1 MLRLLLNSL
10 LWYRRTHLLVL
21 LAVAVSTAVIGGSLI
36 VGDSVRGSLR
46 QMTLSRLGGISHALS
61 APVFFREKLAQELST
76 RENAAQI
83 TAPALLLNG
92 SVERKDPTGT
102 LHRTTGVTLVGIQ
115 ATDWKLLNTGS
126 VPAPPADGIVLG
138 RRTAQELQ
146 ATVGDSVSAWVELPS
161 SIPRDSL
168 MGERENL
175 TVEIVLPVT
184 GILPETAG
192 ASRFSLRPSQQLPHN
207 AFLSLATFQ
216 QRLNL
221 QELQAT
227 RRNPVARPGRINTLL
242 FGGAAS
248 EFTATADTVQ
258 TLIDQDLAQTKQLQ
272 QAVAATIDLA
282 DVGLQIRALTDRGCL
297 SVESDTMILSDPL
310 SDAILSAA
318 RSTGVTA
325 SPVQVYLVNELSA
338 AGRTDPKQRYSMY
351 SIVAGVDFAQP
362 APLGPFLLNDGSPVP
377 PLQDSDIV
385 LSAWLAED
393 LQVSVGDTVD
403 ARWHE
408 VGSHGELPETRRS
421 FTVRGVLKPDD
432 PVSLDRGLTPFVEG
446 VTNAE
451 SFSDW
456 KQPFPME
463 MERITP
469 RDDAW
474 WEAYRAAP
482 KAFVSPQ
489 AAGQLWKSRFG
500 RYTSIR
506 VASEGVSLPADRLQI
521 LSDRLRSEIRP
532 LLQPVSLG
540 LAIRP
545 IRAEG
550 LQAAVGANNF
560 TWLFIGFSFFLIL
573 SAILLAALM
582 FQLGVRLRVNQIGL
596 LEAVGFTPARARR
609 LLTAEGGVVA
619 LAGTVIGAVLA
630 VQFAR
635 LMIHGLTT
643 WWVGAIGT
651 TFLRLELRPQ
661 SLVIAA
667 AVSFGLSVFVIWN
680 AVRRTTQREPRELL
694 QGLASDHLPGSG
706 GRLSG
711 LLSQLLYFGSIVTA
725 ISLPT
730 VILAGLMPASEAF
743 GGMSWTIVCFFL
755 AGFAWLATGL
765 LSLKRLLQRRAGDA
779 VTGSPIASLTSLSL
793 ANAAR
798 NPQRSLLTAALIA
811 FAAFVIVAVGAGR
824 RNPVGETPDLQT
836 GNGGF
841 RLVAESSQ
849 PILFDLN
856 TSDGRLRLGLDASDA
871 TRLPAR
877 TQIYSFP
884 VRPGEDASCLNLF
897 QTSLPGILGAAPD
910 FIARGGFRFADTPGQ
925 QPWTL
930 LTSDMQPRTVPEA
943 DQPLPVIPV
952 IGDLNTLQFSLKKK
966 IGDVILFPDS
976 QTPTHALQVV
986 GMLDSSIFQGVLVMS
1001 ADRLQQIAPEISG
1014 SRYFLIET
1022 PDAASGDV
1030 AAGALE
1036 TALQPFGVDCELVSR
1051 RLAGFLAVQNT
1062 YLATFQLLGGLG
1074 LLMGTLGLAAVMLRN
1089 VLERRR
1095 EIALLRALGFRTS
1108 RIIWLISAENSAL
1121 LFWGL
1126 ITGTVSALIAML
1138 PHLKSTGA
1146 DVPWQELAVTLAA
1159 VAAVGTLAAA
1169 APIRAAVKVQV
1180 REVLAGE

>member
-1 MLRLLLNSL
+1 
-10 LWYRRTHLLVL
+10 
-21 LAVAVSTAVIGGSLI
+21 
-36 VGDSVRGSLR
+36 
-46 QMTLSRLGGISHALS
+46 
-61 APVFFREKLAQELST
+61 
-76 RENAAQI
+76 
-83 TAPALLLNG
+83 
-92 SVERKDPTGT
+92 
-102 LHRTTGVTLVGIQ
+102 
-115 ATDWKLLNTGS
+115 
-126 VPAPPADGIVLG
+126 
-138 RRTAQELQ
+138 
-146 ATVGDSVSAWVELPS
+146 
-161 SIPRDSL
+161 
-168 MGERENL
+168 
-175 TVEIVLPVT
+175 
-184 GILPETAG
+184 
-192 ASRFSLRPSQQLPHN
+192 
-207 AFLSLATFQ
+207 
-216 QRLNL
+216 
-221 QELQAT
+221 
-227 RRNPVARPGRINTLL
+227 
-242 FGGAAS
+242 
-248 EFTATADTVQ
+248 
-258 TLIDQDLAQTKQLQ
+258 
-272 QAVAATIDLA
+272 
-282 DVGLQIRALTDRGCL
+282 
-297 SVESDTMILSDPL
+297 
-310 SDAILSAA
+310 
-318 RSTGVTA
+318 
-325 SPVQVYLVNELSA
+325 
-338 AGRTDPKQRYSMY
+338 
-351 SIVAGVDFAQP
+351 
-362 APLGPFLLNDGSPVP
+362 
-377 PLQDSDIV
+377 
-385 LSAWLAED
+385 
-393 LQVSVGDTVD
+393 
-403 ARWHE
+403 
-408 VGSHGELPETRRS
+408 
-421 FTVRGVLKPDD
+421 
-432 PVSLDRGLTPFVEG
+432 
-446 VTNAE
+446 
-451 SFSDW
+451 
-456 KQPFPME
+456 
-463 MERITP
+463 
-469 RDDAW
+469 
-474 WEAYRAAP
+474 
-482 KAFVSPQ
+482 
-489 AAGQLWKSRFG
+489 
-500 RYTSIR
+500 
-506 VASEGVSLPADRLQI
+506 
-521 LSDRLRSEIRP
+521 
-532 LLQPVSLG
+532 
-540 LAIRP
+540 
-545 IRAEG
+545 
-550 LQAAVGANNF
+550 

-694 QGLASDHLPGSG
+694 QGLASDHLPGSA

-897 QTSLPGILGAAPD
+897 QTSLPGILGASPD